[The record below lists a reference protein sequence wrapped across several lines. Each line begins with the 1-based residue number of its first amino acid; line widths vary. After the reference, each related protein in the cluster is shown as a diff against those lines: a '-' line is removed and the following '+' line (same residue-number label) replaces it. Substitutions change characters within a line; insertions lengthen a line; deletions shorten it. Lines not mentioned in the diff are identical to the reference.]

1 MSEEQKSEE
10 QQKEQQQQQV
20 SAEGEAPPVP
30 GQRAITIGTAIPST
44 TTIDA
49 ICTAMFAT
57 RANLPGSITYR
68 YSDFNIV
75 QGYFSD
81 GSMITARF
89 ESRPCPPSVLSW

>member
-10 QQKEQQQQQV
+10 QQQAEQ
-20 SAEGEAPPVP
+20 APPVP
-30 GQRAITIGTAIPST
+30 GQTAITIGTAIAGT